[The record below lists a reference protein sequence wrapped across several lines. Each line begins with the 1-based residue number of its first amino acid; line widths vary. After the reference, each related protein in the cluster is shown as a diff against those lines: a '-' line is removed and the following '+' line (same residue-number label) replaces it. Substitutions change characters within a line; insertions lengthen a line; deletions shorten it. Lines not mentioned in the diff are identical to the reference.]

1 METIGQKLSLSLA
14 NGRLATKVAIFV
26 TAGDGDHHSFLMF
39 EFSKFSAALYHFLS
53 YNILHF
59 LACSCFLEIYI
70 FFSLR
75 NV

>member
-39 EFSKFSAALYHFLS
+39 VFCTCSVVRAGHHNGRRET
-53 YNILHF
+53 
-59 LACSCFLEIYI
+59 LAP
-70 FFSLR
+70 
-75 NV
+75 